1 MCERLP
7 VWAIL
12 EMQKNP
18 ENSGKNRPLAVG
30 APGRPSFG
38 TENESPIPNFECA
51 GLSFEFRSV
60 CSLLEYREQADGQIG
75 YRAPGL
81 GPDCALFCA
90 ARKVSRVA
98 HGSRS
103 EERRVGKEWRGRWWR
118 MECK

>member
-60 CSLLEYREQADGQIG
+60 CSLLEYREQADGRIG
-75 YRAPGL
+75 YRASGL
-81 GPDCALFCA
+81 GPACALFCA
-90 ARKVSRVA
+90 ATRRPRVPQA
-98 HGSRS
+98 TLLRT
-103 EERRVGKEWRGRWWR
+103 V
-118 MECK
+118 